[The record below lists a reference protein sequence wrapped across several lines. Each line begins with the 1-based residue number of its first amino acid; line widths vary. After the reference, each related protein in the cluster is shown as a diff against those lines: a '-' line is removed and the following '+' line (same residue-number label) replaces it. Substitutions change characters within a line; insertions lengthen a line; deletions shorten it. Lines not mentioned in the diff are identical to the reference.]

1 MTHNNPY
8 AQNLIEMGYD
18 ETDCYTAATVGLTK
32 TFPYTVHG
40 RTYQTQ
46 EEYDDA
52 IADFLN
58 GF

>member
-1 MTHNNPY
+1 
-8 AQNLIEMGYD
+8 MGYD

-40 RTYQTQ
+40 RTYQNQ
-46 EEYDDA
+46 EEYDAA